1 MKTIYPFSPYKAPT
15 WRNWS
20 NYLFWLDNSI
30 NSLEDYLNYFNPNFF
45 ILNEAVSYNPSNT
58 WKEETY
64 NIADTSKCWY
74 LFGTT
79 NKPMYFCLPGN
90 LKWRQG
96 IVNPNVKAYACL
108 DTSCFT
114 ETPTQNN
121 AVTLEE
127 PTEEKHFYTLKNVI
141 FAENA
146 TLEEMNKTINEEI
159 NKLISAGKL
168 YEIPQSTVMFAKK
181 WVHQGLLQVN
191 NEETKNINHYQFMAL
206 PIAALYLPNS
216 IANGLRFQYI
226 KNGQSVLGE
235 NIGFTLEFAPGRYFH
250 TNVENSSKW
259 SNGTLYTTQGA
270 NWKNSSATMSK
281 IIENCDG
288 QVWTNSYPLMH
299 ECLIYDT
306 SYSDYP
312 TEEFIFDQEFSTEN
326 VNIANH
332 ATVLY
337 NINAK
342 NINSNETANW
352 NEFVRVFIL

>member
-1 MKTIYPFSPYKAPT
+1 MKTIYPFSPYKTPT

-45 ILNEAVSYNPSNT
+45 ILNETVSYNPSNT
-58 WKEETY
+58 WKEETS
-64 NIADTSKCWY
+64 NIGDTSKCWY

-79 NKPMYFCLPGN
+79 NEPMYFCLPGN

-114 ETPTQNN
+114 ETPIKDN

-127 PTEEKHFYTLKNVI
+127 STEGKHFYEFNST
-141 FAENA
+141 
-146 TLEEMNKTINEEI
+146 TLEKAIA
-159 NKLISAGKL
+159 AGKL
-168 YEIPQSTVMFAKK
+168 YEIPRSTVMFAKK

-259 SNGTLYTTQGA
+259 LNNATLYTTQGA
-270 NWKNSSATMSK
+270 NWENSSAAMSK

-299 ECLIYDT
+299 ECLIHETDN
-306 SYSDYP
+306 SYP

>member
-1 MKTIYPFSPYKAPT
+1 MKTIYPFSPYKTST

-45 ILNEAVSYNPSNT
+45 ILNETVSYNPSNT

-64 NIADTSKCWY
+64 DIGNTSKCWY

-79 NKPMYFCLPGN
+79 NEPMYFCLPGN

-108 DTSCFT
+108 DTNCFA
-114 ETPTQNN
+114 ETPTKNN

-127 PTEEKHFYTLKNVI
+127 STEGKVI
-141 FAENA
+141 YELNT
-146 TLEEMNKTINEEI
+146 TLEEAIA
-159 NKLISAGKL
+159 AGKL
-168 YEIPQSTVMFAKK
+168 YEIPQSTIMFAKK
-181 WVHQGLLQVN
+181 WVHQGLLQTN
-191 NEETKNINHYQFMAL
+191 NEETKDINHYQFMAL

-216 IANGLRFQYI
+216 ITNGLRFQYI

-235 NIGFTLEFAPGRYFH
+235 NITFTLEFAPGRYFY

-259 SNGTLYTTQGA
+259 LNGTLYTTQGA
-270 NWKNSSATMSK
+270 NWENSSASMSK
-281 IIENCDG
+281 IIENFDG

-299 ECLIYDT
+299 ECLIYNT
-306 SYSDYP
+306 NYSEYP

-326 VNIANH
+326 INIANH

-342 NINSNETANW
+342 NINPNETTNW

>member
-1 MKTIYPFSPYKAPT
+1 MKTIYPFSPYKTST

-64 NIADTSKCWY
+64 EIGDTSKCWY

-114 ETPTQNN
+114 ETPIKNY

-127 PTEEKHFYTLKNVI
+127 STEGKHFYTFSNT
-141 FAENA
+141 
-146 TLEEMNKTINEEI
+146 TLEEAIA
-159 NKLISAGKL
+159 AGKL

-181 WVHQGLLQVN
+181 WVHQGLLQTN
-191 NEETKNINHYQFMAL
+191 NEETKDINHYQFMAL
-206 PIAALYLPNS
+206 PTAGLYLPNS
-216 IANGLRFQYI
+216 IPNGLRFQYI

-235 NIGFTLEFAPGRYFH
+235 NIGFTLEFAPSRYFH
-250 TNVENSSKW
+250 TDVKNSSKW

-270 NWKNSSATMSK
+270 NWENSSSAMSK

-288 QVWTNSYPLMH
+288 QIWTNSYPLMH

>member
-1 MKTIYPFSPYKAPT
+1 MKTIYPFSPYKTST
-15 WRNWS
+15 WYNWS

-30 NSLEDYLNYFNPNFF
+30 NSLEDYLNYFNPNFY
-45 ILNEAVSYNPSNT
+45 ILNEGVSYNSSNT
-58 WKEETY
+58 WKE
-64 NIADTSKCWY
+64 NIYDIGNTSKCWY

-79 NKPMYFCLPGN
+79 NEPMYFCLPGN

-114 ETPTQNN
+114 ETPIKDY

-127 PTEEKHFYTLKNVI
+127 PIDGKHFYTLNNTTLKNAI
-141 FAENA
+141 AAE
-146 TLEEMNKTINEEI
+146 
-159 NKLISAGKL
+159 KL
-168 YEIPQSTVMFAKK
+168 YEMPQSTVMFAKK
-181 WVHQGLLQVN
+181 WVHQGLLQAN
-191 NEETKNINHYQFMAL
+191 NEETKDINHYQFMAL

-235 NIGFTLEFAPGRYFH
+235 NITFTLEFAPGRYFH
-250 TNVENSSKW
+250 TNVESSKW

-270 NWKNSSATMSK
+270 NWVNTSATMSK
-281 IIENCDG
+281 IIENFDG

-306 SYSDYP
+306 NYSDYP
-312 TEEFIFDQEFSTEN
+312 TEEFVFDQEFSTKN
-326 VNIANH
+326 INIANH

-352 NEFVRVFIL
+352 NNFVRVFIL

>member
-1 MKTIYPFSPYKAPT
+1 MKTIYPFSPYKTFT

-30 NSLEDYLNYFNPNFF
+30 NSLQDYLDYFNSNFF
-45 ILNEAVSYNPSNT
+45 ILNETVSYNPSNT

-64 NIADTSKCWY
+64 KIEDTSKCWY

-79 NKPMYFCLPGN
+79 NEPMYFCLPGN

-108 DTSCFT
+108 NTSCFT
-114 ETPTQNN
+114 ETPIKDN

-127 PTEEKHFYTLKNVI
+127 SAEGKHFYTFN
-141 FAENA
+141 NT
-146 TLEEMNKTINEEI
+146 TLDDAIA
-159 NKLISAGKL
+159 AGKL
-168 YEIPQSTVMFAKK
+168 YEIPRSTVMFAKK
-181 WVHQGLLQVN
+181 WVHQGLLQPN
-191 NEETKNINHYQFMAL
+191 NIETKNINHYQFMAL

-235 NIGFTLEFAPGRYFH
+235 NITFTLEFAPGRYFH
-250 TNVENSSKW
+250 TNVENSNKW
-259 SNGTLYTTQGA
+259 LSNATSYTTQGA
-270 NWKNSSATMSK
+270 NWENSSAVMSK
-281 IIENCDG
+281 IIENFDG
-288 QVWTNSYPLMH
+288 QIWTNSYPLMH

-326 VNIANH
+326 INIANH

-342 NINSNETANW
+342 NISSSETANW

>member
-1 MKTIYPFSPYKAPT
+1 MKTIYPFSPYKTAT

-30 NSLEDYLNYFNPNFF
+30 NSLQDYLDYFNPNFF
-45 ILNEAVSYNPSNT
+45 ILNETVSYNPSNT

-64 NIADTSKCWY
+64 DIRNTSKCWY

-79 NKPMYFCLPGN
+79 NEPMYFCLPGN

-114 ETPTQNN
+114 ETPIKDN

-127 PTEEKHFYTLKNVI
+127 STEGKHFYEFNSTTLD
-141 FAENA
+141 NA
-146 TLEEMNKTINEEI
+146 ITT
-159 NKLISAGKL
+159 GKL

-250 TNVENSSKW
+250 TNVESSKW

-270 NWKNSSATMSK
+270 NWENSSASMSK
-281 IIENCDG
+281 IIENFDG

-299 ECLIYDT
+299 ECLIYDKK
-306 SYSDYP
+306 YSEYP

-342 NINSNETANW
+342 NINSNETTNW

>member
-1 MKTIYPFSPYKAPT
+1 MKTIYPFSPYKTAT

-58 WKEETY
+58 WKEERY
-64 NIADTSKCWY
+64 EIGDTSKCWY

-96 IVNPNVKAYACL
+96 IVNPNMKAYACL

-127 PTEEKHFYTLKNVI
+127 STEGKHFYTFSNT
-141 FAENA
+141 
-146 TLEEMNKTINEEI
+146 TLEEAIA
-159 NKLISAGKL
+159 AGKL

-181 WVHQGLLQVN
+181 WVHQGLSQVN
-191 NEETKNINHYQFMAL
+191 NEETKDINHYQFMAL

-250 TNVENSSKW
+250 TNVANSSKW

-270 NWKNSSATMSK
+270 NWENSSAAMSK
-281 IIENCDG
+281 IIENFNG

-306 SYSDYP
+306 KYSDYP

-326 VNIANH
+326 INIANH

>member
-1 MKTIYPFSPYKAPT
+1 MKTIYPFSPYKIPT

-45 ILNEAVSYNPSNT
+45 ILNETVSYNPSNT

-64 NIADTSKCWY
+64 DIGSTSKRWY

-79 NKPMYFCLPGN
+79 NEPMYFCLPGN

-127 PTEEKHFYTLKNVI
+127 PTDGKHFYTFNDTT
-141 FAENA
+141 
-146 TLEEMNKTINEEI
+146 TLDAAIV
-159 NKLISAGKL
+159 AGKL

-191 NEETKNINHYQFMAL
+191 NEETKDINHYQFIAL

-216 IANGLRFQYI
+216 IVNGLRFQYI

-235 NIGFTLEFAPGRYFH
+235 NIVFTLEFAPGRYFH
-250 TNVENSSKW
+250 TNVENLSKW
-259 SNGTLYTTQGA
+259 LNNATLYTTQGA
-270 NWKNSSATMSK
+270 NWENSSAAMSK

>member
-1 MKTIYPFSPYKAPT
+1 MKTIYPFSPYKTST
-15 WRNWS
+15 WYNWS

-30 NSLEDYLNYFNPNFF
+30 NSLEDYLNYFNPNFY
-45 ILNEAVSYNPSNT
+45 ILNEVVSYNPSNN
-58 WKEETY
+58 WKEHIY
-64 NIADTSKCWY
+64 NIRNTSKCWY
-74 LFGTT
+74 LFGTI
-79 NKPMYFCLPGN
+79 NEPMYFCLPGN

-114 ETPTQNN
+114 EIPIKNH

-127 PTEEKHFYTLKNVI
+127 PIEEKHFYTFNNTTL
-141 FAENA
+141 ENA
-146 TLEEMNKTINEEI
+146 
-159 NKLISAGKL
+159 ISSGKL
-168 YEIPQSTVMFAKK
+168 YEIPRSTVMFAKK
-181 WVHQGLLQVN
+181 WVHQGLLQPN
-191 NEETKNINHYQFMAL
+191 NIETKDINHYQFMAL

-250 TNVENSSKW
+250 TNVANSSKW

-270 NWKNSSATMSK
+270 NWENSSAAMSK

-299 ECLIYDT
+299 ECLIYDQNPLH
-306 SYSDYP
+306 YP
-312 TEEFIFDQEFSTEN
+312 TEEFIFDQEFSTDN
-326 VNIANH
+326 INIANH

-342 NINSNETANW
+342 NISSNETANW
-352 NEFVRVFIL
+352 GKFVRVFIL

>member
-1 MKTIYPFSPYKAPT
+1 MKTIYPFSPYKTPT
-15 WRNWS
+15 WSNWS

-45 ILNEAVSYNPSNT
+45 ILNETISYNPSNT

-64 NIADTSKCWY
+64 DIRNTSKCWY

-79 NKPMYFCLPGN
+79 NEPMYFCLPGN

-114 ETPTQNN
+114 KTPIKDD

-127 PTEEKHFYTLKNVI
+127 STEGKYFYTLNT
-141 FAENA
+141 
-146 TLEEMNKTINEEI
+146 TLDDAIA
-159 NKLISAGKL
+159 AGKL

-181 WVHQGLLQVN
+181 WVHQGLSQVN

-250 TNVENSSKW
+250 TNVESSKW

-270 NWKNSSATMSK
+270 NWSNSSAAMSK

-306 SYSDYP
+306 RYSDYP

>member
-1 MKTIYPFSPYKAPT
+1 MKTIYPFSPYKIST

-45 ILNEAVSYNPSNT
+45 ILNETVSYNPSNT
-58 WKEETY
+58 WKEEMY
-64 NIADTSKCWY
+64 NIEDTSKCWY
-74 LFGTT
+74 LFGKT
-79 NKPMYFCLPGN
+79 NEPMYFCLPGN

-114 ETPTQNN
+114 ETPIKDYT
-121 AVTLEE
+121 VTLEE
-127 PTEEKHFYTLKNVI
+127 PTKDKHFYTFN
-141 FAENA
+141 NT
-146 TLEEMNKTINEEI
+146 TLDAAIA
-159 NKLISAGKL
+159 AGKL
-168 YEIPQSTVMFAKK
+168 YEIPQSTVIFAKK
-181 WVHQGLLQVN
+181 WIHQGLFQVN
-191 NEETKNINHYQFMAL
+191 NEETKDINHYQFMAL

-250 TNVENSSKW
+250 TNVANSSKW
-259 SNGTLYTTQGA
+259 LSNATSYTTQGA
-270 NWKNSSATMSK
+270 NWENSSAVMSK
-281 IIENCDG
+281 IIENFDG

-306 SYSDYP
+306 NYSDYP
-312 TEEFIFDQEFSTEN
+312 TEEFIFDQEFNTEN
-326 VNIANH
+326 INIANH

-342 NINSNETANW
+342 NISSSETANW

>member
-1 MKTIYPFSPYKAPT
+1 MKTIYPFSPYKTST

-58 WKEETY
+58 WKEERY
-64 NIADTSKCWY
+64 EIGDTSKCWY

-96 IVNPNVKAYACL
+96 IVNPNMKAYACL

-114 ETPTQNN
+114 ETPIKNY

-127 PTEEKHFYTLKNVI
+127 STEGKHFYTFSNT
-141 FAENA
+141 
-146 TLEEMNKTINEEI
+146 TLEEAIA
-159 NKLISAGKL
+159 AGKL

-181 WVHQGLLQVN
+181 WVHQGLSQVN
-191 NEETKNINHYQFMAL
+191 NEETKDINHYQFMAL

-250 TNVENSSKW
+250 TNVANSSKW

-270 NWKNSSATMSK
+270 NWENSSAAMSK
-281 IIENCDG
+281 IIENFNG

-299 ECLIYDT
+299 ECLIHETDN
-306 SYSDYP
+306 SYP

-326 VNIANH
+326 INIANH

>member
-1 MKTIYPFSPYKAPT
+1 MKTIYPFSPYKTTT

-45 ILNEAVSYNPSNT
+45 ILNETISYNPSNT
-58 WKEETY
+58 WKEKTY
-64 NIADTSKCWY
+64 KIGKTSKCWY
-74 LFGTT
+74 LFGPT
-79 NKPMYFCLPGN
+79 NEPMYFCLPGN

-108 DTSCFT
+108 DTSCFI
-114 ETPTQNN
+114 EIPTQNN

-127 PTEEKHFYTLKNVI
+127 STKEKHFYTLNT
-141 FAENA
+141 
-146 TLEEMNKTINEEI
+146 TLEEAIA
-159 NKLISAGKL
+159 AGKL
-168 YEIPQSTVMFAKK
+168 YEIPQSTIMFAKK
-181 WVHQGLLQVN
+181 WVHQGLSQVN

-235 NIGFTLEFAPGRYFH
+235 NIAFTLEFAPGRYFH
-250 TNVENSSKW
+250 TDAKNSSKW

-270 NWKNSSATMSK
+270 NWENSSASMSK
-281 IIENCDG
+281 IIENYDG

-326 VNIANH
+326 ANIANH

>member
-1 MKTIYPFSPYKAPT
+1 MKTIYPFSPYKTST

-45 ILNEAVSYNPSNT
+45 ILNEALSYNQSNT
-58 WKEETY
+58 WQENAY
-64 NIADTSKCWY
+64 DIGNTSKCWY
-74 LFGTT
+74 LFKEKQEKVEGEEE
-79 NKPMYFCLPGN
+79 KPAEIMYFCLPGK

-108 DTSCFT
+108 DISCFIPNLDS
-114 ETPTQNN
+114 EVKIENPI
-121 AVTLEE
+121 TLEE
-127 PTEEKHFYTLKNVI
+127 STEGKVVYELNT
-141 FAENA
+141 
-146 TLEEMNKTINEEI
+146 TLEEAIA
-159 NKLISAGKL
+159 AGKL

-259 SNGTLYTTQGA
+259 LNNATLYTTQGA
-270 NWKNSSATMSK
+270 NWENSSAAMSK

>member
-1 MKTIYPFSPYKAPT
+1 MKTIYPFSPYKTST
-15 WRNWS
+15 WYNWS

-45 ILNEAVSYNPSNT
+45 ILNETVSYNPSNT
-58 WKEETY
+58 WKENTY
-64 NIADTSKCWY
+64 DTKNTSKCWY
-74 LFGTT
+74 LFGTA
-79 NKPMYFCLPGN
+79 NEPMYFCLPGN

-114 ETPTQNN
+114 EVPIKDY

-127 PTEEKHFYTLKNVI
+127 STEGKHFYTLNNTTLD
-141 FAENA
+141 NA
-146 TLEEMNKTINEEI
+146 ITV
-159 NKLISAGKL
+159 GKL
-168 YEIPQSTVMFAKK
+168 YEIPRSTVMFAKK
-181 WVHQGLLQVN
+181 WVHQGLLQPN
-191 NEETKNINHYQFMAL
+191 NIETKDINHYQFMAL

-235 NIGFTLEFAPGRYFH
+235 NITFTLEFAPGRYFH
-250 TNVENSSKW
+250 TDVENSSRW
-259 SNGTLYTTQGA
+259 LNNATLYTTQGA
-270 NWKNSSATMSK
+270 NWSNSSAEMNK
-281 IIENCDG
+281 IIENFDG

-299 ECLIYDT
+299 ECLIYDQNPLH
-306 SYSDYP
+306 YP

-326 VNIANH
+326 INIANH

-342 NINSNETANW
+342 NISSSETANW
-352 NEFVRVFIL
+352 NNFVRVFIL

>member
-1 MKTIYPFSPYKAPT
+1 MKTIYPFSPYKTPT

-45 ILNEAVSYNPSNT
+45 ILNETVSYNPSNT

-64 NIADTSKCWY
+64 QIGDTSKCWY

-114 ETPTQNN
+114 KTPIKDD

-127 PTEEKHFYTLKNVI
+127 SVEGKYFYTFNNTTTL
-141 FAENA
+141 ENA
-146 TLEEMNKTINEEI
+146 IAT
-159 NKLISAGKL
+159 GKL
-168 YEIPQSTVMFAKK
+168 YEIPQATVMFAKK
-181 WVHQGLLQVN
+181 WVHQGLSQVN
-191 NEETKNINHYQFMAL
+191 NAETKDINHYQFMAL

-250 TNVENSSKW
+250 TNVESSKW

-270 NWKNSSATMSK
+270 NWSISSTSMSK
-281 IIENCDG
+281 ISENCDG

-306 SYSDYP
+306 SYSNYP

>member
-1 MKTIYPFSPYKAPT
+1 MKTIYPFSPYKTPT

-64 NIADTSKCWY
+64 NIGDTSKCWY

-114 ETPTQNN
+114 ETPTKNY

-127 PTEEKHFYTLKNVI
+127 PTESKHFYTFNGTTL
-141 FAENA
+141 ENA
-146 TLEEMNKTINEEI
+146 IAT
-159 NKLISAGKL
+159 GKL

-181 WVHQGLLQVN
+181 WVHQGLSQVN

-259 SNGTLYTTQGA
+259 LNNATLYTTQGA
-270 NWKNSSATMSK
+270 NWSNSSASMSK

>member
-1 MKTIYPFSPYKAPT
+1 MKTIYPFSPYKTST
-15 WRNWS
+15 WCNWS

-30 NSLEDYLNYFNPNFF
+30 NSLQDYLDYFNPNFF
-45 ILNEAVSYNPSNT
+45 ILNETVSYNPSNT

-64 NIADTSKCWY
+64 NIGRTSKCWY

-79 NKPMYFCLPGN
+79 NEPMYFCLPGN

-114 ETPTQNN
+114 KTPIKDD

-127 PTEEKHFYTLKNVI
+127 SVEGKYFYTFNNTTTLD
-141 FAENA
+141 NA
-146 TLEEMNKTINEEI
+146 VA
-159 NKLISAGKL
+159 AGKL

-191 NEETKNINHYQFMAL
+191 NEETKDINHYQFMAL

-235 NIGFTLEFAPGRYFH
+235 NIGFTLEFAPSRYFY
-250 TNVENSSKW
+250 TDDKNSSKW

-270 NWKNSSATMSK
+270 NWENSSSAMSK

-326 VNIANH
+326 INIANH

>member
-1 MKTIYPFSPYKAPT
+1 MKTIYPFSPYKTPT

-45 ILNEAVSYNPSNT
+45 ILNETVSYNPSNT

-64 NIADTSKCWY
+64 QIGDTSKCWY

-114 ETPTQNN
+114 ETPIKNY

-127 PTEEKHFYTLKNVI
+127 PTEGKHFYTLNGTTL
-141 FAENA
+141 ENA
-146 TLEEMNKTINEEI
+146 IAT
-159 NKLISAGKL
+159 GKL

-181 WVHQGLLQVN
+181 WVHQGLSQVN
-191 NEETKNINHYQFMAL
+191 NEETKDINHYQFMAL

-235 NIGFTLEFAPGRYFH
+235 NIAFTLEFAPGRYFH
-250 TNVENSSKW
+250 TNVESSKW

-270 NWKNSSATMSK
+270 NWSNSSASMSK

-288 QVWTNSYPLMH
+288 KVWTNSYPLMH
-299 ECLIYDT
+299 ECLIHETDN
-306 SYSDYP
+306 SYP
-312 TEEFIFDQEFSTEN
+312 TEEFVFDQEFSTEN
-326 VNIANH
+326 INIANH
-332 ATVLY
+332 ATVFY

>member
-1 MKTIYPFSPYKAPT
+1 MKTIYPFSPYKTST

-45 ILNEAVSYNPSNT
+45 ILNEAMSYNPSNT
-58 WKEETY
+58 WKEETS
-64 NIADTSKCWY
+64 NIGNTSKCWY
-74 LFGTT
+74 LFKEKQEKVEGEEE
-79 NKPMYFCLPGN
+79 KPAEIMYFCLPGK

-108 DTSCFT
+108 DTSCFIPNL
-114 ETPTQNN
+114 ESEVNIENPIS
-121 AVTLEE
+121 LEE
-127 PTEEKHFYTLKNVI
+127 PITNQVVYELNTSLDQAIAEE
-141 FAENA
+141 
-146 TLEEMNKTINEEI
+146 
-159 NKLISAGKL
+159 KL
-168 YEIPQSTVMFAKK
+168 YEIPQSTIMFAKK
-181 WVHQGLLQVN
+181 WVQQGLSQVN

-206 PIAALYLPNS
+206 PIAALYLPNI

-250 TNVENSSKW
+250 TNIENSSKW
-259 SNGTLYTTQGA
+259 LNNATLYTTQGA
-270 NWKNSSATMSK
+270 NWSNSSAEMSK

-299 ECLIYDT
+299 ECLIYDKK
-306 SYSDYP
+306 YSEYP
-312 TEEFIFDQEFSTEN
+312 TEEFIFDQEFSIEN

>member
-1 MKTIYPFSPYKAPT
+1 MKTIYPFSPYKTPT

-45 ILNEAVSYNPSNT
+45 ILNETVSYNPSNT

-64 NIADTSKCWY
+64 QIGDTSKCWY
-74 LFGTT
+74 LFKEQ
-79 NKPMYFCLPGN
+79 NKTDIMYFCLPGK

-96 IVNPNVKAYACL
+96 ILNPNVKAYACL
-108 DTSCFT
+108 DTSCFIPNSDS
-114 ETPTQNN
+114 EVNIENPI
-121 AVTLEE
+121 TLEE
-127 PTEEKHFYTLKNVI
+127 PTEGKVVYELNT
-141 FAENA
+141 
-146 TLEEMNKTINEEI
+146 TLEEAIA
-159 NKLISAGKL
+159 AGKL

-181 WVHQGLLQVN
+181 WVHQGLSQVN

-270 NWKNSSATMSK
+270 NWENSSAAMSK

>member
-1 MKTIYPFSPYKAPT
+1 MKTIYPFSPYKTST
-15 WRNWS
+15 WYNWS

-30 NSLEDYLNYFNPNFF
+30 NSLEDYLNYFNPNFY
-45 ILNEAVSYNPSNT
+45 ILNEGVSYNSSNT
-58 WKEETY
+58 WKE
-64 NIADTSKCWY
+64 NIYDIGNTSKCWY

-79 NKPMYFCLPGN
+79 NEPMYFCLPGN

-114 ETPTQNN
+114 ETPIKDY

-127 PTEEKHFYTLKNVI
+127 PIDGKHFYTLNNTTL
-141 FAENA
+141 ENA
-146 TLEEMNKTINEEI
+146 VAAE
-159 NKLISAGKL
+159 KL
-168 YEIPQSTVMFAKK
+168 YEMPQSTVMFAKK
-181 WVHQGLLQVN
+181 WVHQGLLQAN
-191 NEETKNINHYQFMAL
+191 NEETKDINHYQFMAL

-235 NIGFTLEFAPGRYFH
+235 NIAFTLEFAPGRYFH
-250 TNVENSSKW
+250 TDVENSSKW
-259 SNGTLYTTQGA
+259 LSNAVSYTTQGA
-270 NWKNSSATMSK
+270 NWVNTSATMNK
-281 IIENCDG
+281 IIENIDG

-306 SYSDYP
+306 NYSDYP
-312 TEEFIFDQEFSTEN
+312 TEEFIFDQEFSTKN
-326 VNIANH
+326 INIANH

-352 NEFVRVFIL
+352 NNFVRVFIL

>member
-1 MKTIYPFSPYKAPT
+1 MKTIYPFSPYKTST

-45 ILNEAVSYNPSNT
+45 ILNETMSYNPSNT

-64 NIADTSKCWY
+64 NIGNTSKCWY
-74 LFGTT
+74 LFKEP
-79 NKPMYFCLPGN
+79 NKTDIMYFCLPGK

-96 IVNPNVKAYACL
+96 ILNPNVKAYACL
-108 DTSCFT
+108 NTSCF
-114 ETPTQNN
+114 
-121 AVTLEE
+121 
-127 PTEEKHFYTLKNVI
+127 
-141 FAENA
+141 
-146 TLEEMNKTINEEI
+146 NEEI
-159 NKLISAGKL
+159 NSNDAITLEESTDGKTIYELNTKLNQAIDDKKL
-168 YEIPQSTVMFAKK
+168 YEIPRSTVMFAKK
-181 WVHQGLLQVN
+181 WVHQGLLQAN
-191 NEETKNINHYQFMAL
+191 NEETKDINHYQFMAL
-206 PIAALYLPNS
+206 PAAALYLPNS

-235 NIGFTLEFAPGRYFH
+235 NITFTLEFAPGRYFH
-250 TNVENSSKW
+250 TNVVESSKW
-259 SNGTLYTTQGA
+259 SDGTLYTTQGA
-270 NWKNSSATMSK
+270 NWSNSSAAMSK
-281 IIENCDG
+281 IIENFDR

-299 ECLIYDT
+299 ECLIYDQN
-306 SYSDYP
+306 YSEYP

-326 VNIANH
+326 INIANH

-342 NINSNETANW
+342 NISSNETANW

>member
-1 MKTIYPFSPYKAPT
+1 MKTIYPFSPYKTST

-64 NIADTSKCWY
+64 EIGDTSKCWY

-79 NKPMYFCLPGN
+79 NDPMYFCLPGN

-114 ETPTQNN
+114 ETPIKNY

-127 PTEEKHFYTLKNVI
+127 STEGKHFYTFSNTTLKEAI
-141 FAENA
+141 A
-146 TLEEMNKTINEEI
+146 
-159 NKLISAGKL
+159 AGKL
-168 YEIPQSTVMFAKK
+168 YEIPQSTIMFAKK
-181 WVHQGLLQVN
+181 WVHQGLSQVN
-191 NEETKNINHYQFMAL
+191 NIETKDINHYQFMAL

-216 IANGLRFQYI
+216 IANGLRFQYV

-250 TNVENSSKW
+250 TNVANSSKW
-259 SNGTLYTTQGA
+259 SNGTLYTTRGA
-270 NWKNSSATMSK
+270 NWENSSAAMSK

>member
-1 MKTIYPFSPYKAPT
+1 MKTIYPFSPYKTST
-15 WRNWS
+15 WYNWS

-114 ETPTQNN
+114 ETPIKNY

-127 PTEEKHFYTLKNVI
+127 SIEGKHFYTFSNT
-141 FAENA
+141 
-146 TLEEMNKTINEEI
+146 TLEEAIA
-159 NKLISAGKL
+159 AGKL

-181 WVHQGLLQVN
+181 WVHQGLLQTN

-235 NIGFTLEFAPGRYFH
+235 NIGFTLEFAPGRYFY

-259 SNGTLYTTQGA
+259 LNNATLYTTQGA
-270 NWKNSSATMSK
+270 NWENSSAAMSK

>member
-1 MKTIYPFSPYKAPT
+1 MKTIYPFSPYKIST

-45 ILNEAVSYNPSNT
+45 ILNETVSYNPSNT
-58 WKEETY
+58 WKEEMY
-64 NIADTSKCWY
+64 NIRDTSKCWY
-74 LFGTT
+74 LFGKT
-79 NKPMYFCLPGN
+79 NEPMYFCLPGN

-114 ETPTQNN
+114 ETPIKDYT
-121 AVTLEE
+121 VTLEE
-127 PTEEKHFYTLKNVI
+127 PTKDKHFYTFN
-141 FAENA
+141 NT
-146 TLEEMNKTINEEI
+146 TLDAAIA
-159 NKLISAGKL
+159 AGKL

-181 WVHQGLLQVN
+181 WIHQGLFQVN
-191 NEETKNINHYQFMAL
+191 NEETKDINHYQFMAL

-259 SNGTLYTTQGA
+259 LSNATLYTTQGA
-270 NWKNSSATMSK
+270 NWSNSSAAMSK
-281 IIENCDG
+281 IIENFDG

-299 ECLIYDT
+299 ECLIYDKK
-306 SYSDYP
+306 YSEYP

>member
-1 MKTIYPFSPYKAPT
+1 MKTIYPFSPYKTPT

-64 NIADTSKCWY
+64 QIGDTSKCWY

-114 ETPTQNN
+114 ETPIKKY

-127 PTEEKHFYTLKNVI
+127 PTEGKHFYTLNGTTL
-141 FAENA
+141 ENA
-146 TLEEMNKTINEEI
+146 IAT
-159 NKLISAGKL
+159 GKL

-181 WVHQGLLQVN
+181 WVHQGLLQTN

-250 TNVENSSKW
+250 TNVENSSMWLNKA
-259 SNGTLYTTQGA
+259 TLYTTQGA
-270 NWKNSSATMSK
+270 NWSNSSAAMSK

>member
-1 MKTIYPFSPYKAPT
+1 MKTIYPFSQYKTST
-15 WRNWS
+15 WYNWS

-64 NIADTSKCWY
+64 NIGRTSKCWY

-79 NKPMYFCLPGN
+79 NDPMYFCLPGN

-127 PTEEKHFYTLKNVI
+127 PTEEKHFYTFNDT
-141 FAENA
+141 
-146 TLEEMNKTINEEI
+146 TLEEAID
-159 NKLISAGKL
+159 AGKL

-259 SNGTLYTTQGA
+259 SNGKLYTTQGA
-270 NWKNSSATMSK
+270 NWENSSAAMSK

-326 VNIANH
+326 INIANH

-342 NINSNETANW
+342 NINSNETTNW
-352 NEFVRVFIL
+352 NNFVRVFIL

>member
-1 MKTIYPFSPYKAPT
+1 MKTIYPFSPYKTAT

-20 NYLFWLDNSI
+20 NYLFWLNNSI

-64 NIADTSKCWY
+64 NIGGTSKCWY

-79 NKPMYFCLPGN
+79 DEPMYFCLPGN

-114 ETPTQNN
+114 ETPIKDDS
-121 AVTLEE
+121 VTLEE
-127 PTEEKHFYTLKNVI
+127 SIEGKHFYTFN
-141 FAENA
+141 NTT
-146 TLEEMNKTINEEI
+146 TLDDAIAAAI
-159 NKLISAGKL
+159 ADGKL
-168 YEIPQSTVMFAKK
+168 YEIPRSTVMFAKK
-181 WVHQGLLQVN
+181 WVHQGLLQPN
-191 NEETKNINHYQFMAL
+191 NIETKDINHYQFMAL

-216 IANGLRFQYI
+216 VANGLRFQYI

-235 NIGFTLEFAPGRYFH
+235 NITFTLEFAPGRYFH
-250 TNVENSSKW
+250 TDVENSSKW
-259 SNGTLYTTQGA
+259 LSNAVSYTTQGA
-270 NWKNSSATMSK
+270 NWVNTSATMNK
-281 IIENCDG
+281 IIENIDG

-306 SYSDYP
+306 NYSDYP
-312 TEEFIFDQEFSTEN
+312 TEEFIFDQEFSTKN
-326 VNIANH
+326 INIANH

-342 NINSNETANW
+342 NISSDETANW

>member
-1 MKTIYPFSPYKAPT
+1 MKTIYPFSPYKTST

-45 ILNEAVSYNPSNT
+45 ILNETVSYNPSNT
-58 WKEETY
+58 WEEETY
-64 NIADTSKCWY
+64 DIGNTSKCWY

-79 NKPMYFCLPGN
+79 NEPMYFCLPGN

-127 PTEEKHFYTLKNVI
+127 PIDGKYFYTFNDTT
-141 FAENA
+141 
-146 TLEEMNKTINEEI
+146 TLEEAIA
-159 NKLISAGKL
+159 AGKL

-191 NEETKNINHYQFMAL
+191 NEETKDINHYQFMAL

-250 TNVENSSKW
+250 TDVENSSKW

-270 NWKNSSATMSK
+270 NWENSSASMSK
-281 IIENCDG
+281 IIENYDG

-306 SYSDYP
+306 KYSDYP

-326 VNIANH
+326 INIANH

>member
-1 MKTIYPFSPYKAPT
+1 MKTIYPFSPYKTPT

-45 ILNEAVSYNPSNT
+45 ILNETVSYNPSNT

-64 NIADTSKCWY
+64 QIGDTSKCWY

-114 ETPTQNN
+114 ETPIKNY

-127 PTEEKHFYTLKNVI
+127 PTEGKHFYTLNGTTL
-141 FAENA
+141 ENA
-146 TLEEMNKTINEEI
+146 IAT
-159 NKLISAGKL
+159 GKL

-181 WVHQGLLQVN
+181 WVHQGLSQVN
-191 NEETKNINHYQFMAL
+191 NEETKDINHYQFMAL

-250 TNVENSSKW
+250 TNVESSKW

-270 NWKNSSATMSK
+270 NWSNSSASMSK
-281 IIENCDG
+281 IIENFDG

-299 ECLIYDT
+299 ECLIYDKK
-306 SYSDYP
+306 YSEYP

-342 NINSNETANW
+342 NINSNETTNW

>member
-1 MKTIYPFSPYKAPT
+1 MKTIYPFSPYKTST
-15 WRNWS
+15 WYNWS

-114 ETPTQNN
+114 ETPIKNY

-127 PTEEKHFYTLKNVI
+127 SIEGKHFYTFSNT
-141 FAENA
+141 
-146 TLEEMNKTINEEI
+146 TLEEAIA
-159 NKLISAGKL
+159 AGKL

-191 NEETKNINHYQFMAL
+191 NEETKDINHYQFMAL

-235 NIGFTLEFAPGRYFH
+235 NIGFTLEFAPGRYFY

-259 SNGTLYTTQGA
+259 LNNATLYTTQGA
-270 NWKNSSATMSK
+270 NWENSSAAMSK

>member
-1 MKTIYPFSPYKAPT
+1 
-15 WRNWS
+15 
-20 NYLFWLDNSI
+20 
-30 NSLEDYLNYFNPNFF
+30 
-45 ILNEAVSYNPSNT
+45 
-58 WKEETY
+58 
-64 NIADTSKCWY
+64 
-74 LFGTT
+74 
-79 NKPMYFCLPGN
+79 
-90 LKWRQG
+90 
-96 IVNPNVKAYACL
+96 
-108 DTSCFT
+108 
-114 ETPTQNN
+114 
-121 AVTLEE
+121 
-127 PTEEKHFYTLKNVI
+127 
-141 FAENA
+141 
-146 TLEEMNKTINEEI
+146 
-159 NKLISAGKL
+159 
-168 YEIPQSTVMFAKK
+168 
-181 WVHQGLLQVN
+181 
-191 NEETKNINHYQFMAL
+191 MAL

-250 TNVENSSKW
+250 TSVESNKW

-270 NWKNSSATMSK
+270 NWSNSSASMSK

-342 NINSNETANW
+342 NINLNETANW

>member
-1 MKTIYPFSPYKAPT
+1 MKTIYPFSPYKTPT

-20 NYLFWLDNSI
+20 NYLFWLNNSI

-58 WKEETY
+58 WKENTY
-64 NIADTSKCWY
+64 DTENTSKCWY
-74 LFGTT
+74 LFGTI
-79 NKPMYFCLPGN
+79 NEPMYFCLPGN

-114 ETPTQNN
+114 EVPTKDY

-127 PTEEKHFYTLKNVI
+127 SVEGKYCYTFN
-141 FAENA
+141 NTT
-146 TLEEMNKTINEEI
+146 TLEKAIA
-159 NKLISAGKL
+159 AGKL

-181 WVHQGLLQVN
+181 WVHQGLSQVN

-250 TNVENSSKW
+250 TNVESSKW

-270 NWKNSSATMSK
+270 NWSNSSAAMSK
-281 IIENCDG
+281 IIENFDG

-299 ECLIYDT
+299 ECLIHETDN
-306 SYSDYP
+306 SYP